1 MKIYVLDGS
10 PEQSVFGSDL
20 ASAYAK
26 AASEAGHDVR
36 LVRVKE
42 LSFDPILHAGYK
54 VIQELEPD
62 LIAQQEHLKWCEH
75 LVLVSPVWW
84 ESVPAQVKGLFDRAI
99 LPGFAFKM
107 HTDDLIPGWDKKLS
121 GRSARIIY
129 TQTIPFWY
137 SILFRRDAF
146 FQSLKQGIFE
156 FVGIHPVRR
165 TALNVLNADENL
177 KKRYLMKVEKL
188 GKKGV

>member
-10 PEQSVFGSDL
+10 PEQSVFGADL
-20 ASAYAK
+20 ATRYSDSAK
-26 AASEAGHDVR
+26 NAGHDVR
-36 LVRVKE
+36 LVRVRD
-42 LSFDPILHAGYK
+42 LRFDPILHAGYK
-54 VIQELEPD
+54 EIQELEPD
-62 LIAQQEHLKWCEH
+62 LVVQQENLEWCEH
-75 LVLVSPVWW
+75 FVLVTPVWW

-121 GRSARIIY
+121 GRSARVIY

-137 SILFRRDAF
+137 SLLWRRDAF
-146 FQSLKQGIFE
+146 FQALKRGVLE

-165 TALNVLNADENL
+165 TALNVLNAHESTKN
-177 KKRYLMKVEKL
+177 RYLAKVEKL
-188 GKKGV
+188 GQKGV